1 MIISALLKNFKCYK
15 GINILPFSN
24 DEPNYLNLIIG
35 NNGVGKSA
43 ILEGLDTLFN
53 DAHWIVNNDSK
64 SKEDSQVG
72 ALFLLEKNRVNLIL
86 DSSKPPIQRK
96 VG

>member
-1 MIISALLKNFKCYK
+1 M
-15 GINILPFSN
+15 
-24 DEPNYLNLIIG
+24 
-35 NNGVGKSA
+35 GKSA

-86 DSSKPPIQRK
+86 DSKEKIFLKR
-96 VG
+96 